1 MPLADAP
8 IAHLRTPEEA
18 AQWLRQRVRG
28 QLRTDSRQ
36 VQAGDGF
43 IAWPGA
49 AADGRRFM
57 AAALAQGAAANSRQV
72 VLAILQ
78 GRDRDVD

>member
-1 MPLADAP
+1 MPLTDAP

-57 AAALAQGAAANSRQV
+57 ARPKKRRLRWPACPLARPWPACPA
-72 VLAILQ
+72 
-78 GRDRDVD
+78 

>member
-1 MPLADAP
+1 MPPADAP

-36 VQAGDGF
+36 VQAGENMRLLGNF
-43 IAWPGA
+43 LKMKRW
-49 AADGRRFM
+49 RRF
-57 AAALAQGAAANSRQV
+57 L
-72 VLAILQ
+72 
-78 GRDRDVD
+78 

>member
-36 VQAGDGF
+36 VLNQ
-43 IAWPGA
+43 I
-49 AADGRRFM
+49 GRASCRE
-57 AAALAQGAAANSRQV
+57 RV
-72 VLAILQ
+72 
-78 GRDRDVD
+78 